1 MAVAKVFQSLDL
13 VETILNHFEDLP
25 HVAGA
30 RYVST
35 LFNSVGKSIYDKK
48 QKEHSSKVEAYKL
61 AIHKQVEDNLV
72 RCNLSPYNVRIPIQY
87 NVTMIAMIHTLQ
99 DIYTEDWSSYVHSNM
114 DQIWKDLIVLMK
126 GVSEGYKFP
135 NCIDTCK
142 EFALGQYLE
151 DIMSLMY
158 VYDSNIFKVGEL
170 KSIAKMKGIRHAS
183 TMKRSKLVKLL
194 TRPEDASYVYTA

>member
-1 MAVAKVFQSLDL
+1 MAVAKVFQSLDI
-13 VETILNHFEDLP
+13 VETILNNFEDLP

-35 LFNSVGKSIYDKK
+35 LFNSVGKAIYDKK
-48 QKEHSSKVEAYKL
+48 QKEHNSKVEAYKL

-72 RCNLSPYNVRIPIQY
+72 RCNLSPYNVRLPIQY
-87 NVTMIAMIHTLQ
+87 NVTMIAMLHTLQ
-99 DIYTEDWSSYVHSNM
+99 DIYVEDWSSYVQSDM

-135 NCIDTCK
+135 NCIYTCK
-142 EFALGQYLE
+142 DFALGQYLG

-158 VYDSNIFKVGEL
+158 VYDTNIFKVCEL
-170 KSIAKMKGIRHAS
+170 KSIAKMKGIRNAS

-194 TRPEDASYVYTA
+194 TRPEEESYIYTA

>member
-13 VETILNHFEDLP
+13 VETILNNFEDLP

-35 LFNSVGKSIYDKK
+35 LFNSVGKAIYDKK
-48 QKEHSSKVEAYKL
+48 QKEHNSKVEAYKL

-87 NVTMIAMIHTLQ
+87 NVTMIAMLHTLQ

-170 KSIAKMKGIRHAS
+170 KSIAKMKGVRNAS

>member
-13 VETILNHFEDLP
+13 VETILNNFEDLP

-48 QKEHSSKVEAYKL
+48 QKEHNSKVEAYKL
-61 AIHKQVEDNLV
+61 AIHKQVDDNLM
-72 RCNLSPYNVRIPIQY
+72 RRPLSPYSFGLQIQY

-99 DIYTEDWSSYVHSNM
+99 DIYVEDWSSYVHSDM

-142 EFALGQYLE
+142 DFALGLYLG

-158 VYDSNIFKVGEL
+158 VYDTNIFKVDEL
-170 KSIAKMKGIRHAS
+170 KSIAKMKGIRNAS

-194 TRPEDASYVYTA
+194 TRPEDASYIYTA